1 MSYTE
6 EKSKQSASEIAQV
19 NKAIDE
25 MYDNM
30 NDDFNTAEVIGRMFE
45 LMKRINAYKNT
56 QAEVSELDNETF
68 ERMKK
73 EYVLFFDTL
82 LGLNVKESIAKK
94 DISEGLMDLILQL
107 RKKVRDQKDFATSD
121 QIRDVLNELGIQVK
135 DGKEGTSWTRN

>member
-1 MSYTE
+1 
-6 EKSKQSASEIAQV
+6 
-19 NKAIDE
+19 
-25 MYDNM
+25 
-30 NDDFNTAEVIGRMFE
+30 MFE